1 MDVSKLML
9 TAETFVVIREDE
21 HIIIFGF
28 FYNVLFLR
36 ENEFTQS
43 KQIHLKNVDLKMK
56 YEDMKIE
63 LENILGGGFV
73 GDMANEVLTL
83 IGQDF
88 IFAHKD
94 TLANATRMGFQT
106 IMGRMIDLDDLKKKA
121 EEYEEYEDEDE
132 ENIGS

>member
-1 MDVSKLML
+1 MN
-9 TAETFVVIREDE
+9 
-21 HIIIFGF
+21 IIIFGF

-88 IFAHKD
+88 IFAHKWFFCD
-94 TLANATRMGFQT
+94 LVDDWSSRYILTL
-106 IMGRMIDLDDLKKKA
+106 
-121 EEYEEYEDEDE
+121 
-132 ENIGS
+132 NIGLSTIVFQVTSRPSELRTVHLALPVHLERV

>member
-1 MDVSKLML
+1 MN
-9 TAETFVVIREDE
+9 I
-21 HIIIFGF
+21 IIIFGF
-28 FYNVLFLR
+28 LNNVLFLR